1 MKSIINPILPGFHP
15 DPSICR
21 VGEDYFIATSTFEW
35 WPAVRIHHSRDLVNW
50 SHCTYA
56 VTRKSQLDLAGHPDS
71 TGVWAPC
78 LSYAHGQ
85 FWLIYSDVRSM
96 YGAYK
101 DVRNFLITSPSITG
115 PWSEP
120 IYMNSSGFDPSL
132 FHDDDGRTWF
142 LNQEWIHHPG
152 VHQFNGILLQEFDKQ
167 QQKLVGSIKNIF
179 MGTSLGVVEGPH
191 LYKRQGYYYLLTAEG
206 GTFYEHAVTLARSR
220 QIDGPYEVMPS
231 NPVLTSY
238 KTNAQNLQRSGHA
251 SLVATQDDEWYL
263 AHLCGRPLEWT
274 GPHAA
279 SADHTKGYEN
289 LHCNLGRETALQKMC
304 WREDGWL
311 EVDGGGN
318 TPQYLVEAPQKYVP
332 VKQSKPNFRDN
343 FDTYEL
349 NANFNSLRQPVDE
362 TWASLTARPGYL
374 RLVGRESLMSVFD
387 QSLIARRQ
395 QNFNCRVEVSLDFYP
410 NNFQQMAGLVA
421 YYNAGSHS
429 YFHVSCHPHNHK
441 RVLRLYINK
450 DGALSELGTTIEL
463 EDGPVGLKI
472 IFSHDKY
479 QHYYSCDQI
488 DWQAFGPSVSTSM
501 LSDEFVT
508 RSRDGYPYSFGFTG
522 NFVGMA
528 CQDLT
533 GSRVS
538 ADFDYFDYEPIA

>member
-1 MKSIINPILPGFHP
+1 MKSISNPILPGFHP

-21 VGEDYFIATSTFEW
+21 VGEDYYIATSTFEW
-35 WPAVRIHHSRDLVNW
+35 WPAVRIHHSKNLVDW

-56 VTRKSQLDLAGHPDS
+56 VTRKSQLDLTGHPDS

-101 DVRNFLITSPSITG
+101 DVRNFLVTASTIDG
-115 PWSEP
+115 PWSDP

-152 VHQFNGILLQEFDKQ
+152 VHQFNGILLQEYDKK
-167 QQKLVGSIKNIF
+167 QQKLVGPIQNIF
-179 MGTSLGVVEGPH
+179 MGTPLGVVEGPH

-206 GTFYEHAVTLARSR
+206 GTFYEHAVTLARSKK
-220 QIDGPYEVMPS
+220 IEGPYEVMPE
-231 NPVLTSY
+231 NPLLTSY
-238 KTNAQNLQRSGHA
+238 KSSAKNLQRSGHA
-251 SLVATQDDEWYL
+251 SLVETQHGEWYL
-263 AHLCGRPLEWT
+263 AHLCGRPLQWN
-274 GPHAA
+274 GPYLEK
-279 SADHTKGYEN
+279 ADHTKGYEN
-289 LHCNLGRETALQKMC
+289 LHCNLGRETGLQKMQ

-318 TPQYLVEAPQKYVP
+318 TPHYLVEAPRHYVP
-332 VKQSKPNFRDN
+332 VENAEPRIRDD
-343 FDTYEL
+343 FDATKL
-349 NANFNSLRQPVDE
+349 SPDLNSLRQPTNE
-362 TWASLTARPGYL
+362 SWLSLKARPGYL

-395 QNFNCRVEVSLDFYP
+395 QHFNCRIETSLDFHP
-410 NNFQQMAGLVA
+410 INFQQMAGLIA
-421 YYNAGSHS
+421 YYNTGSHT
-429 YFHVSCHPHNHK
+429 YFHVSASPK
-441 RVLRLYINK
+441 GGERVLRLYLNK
-450 DGALSELGTTIEL
+450 DGALSEVSACVALQ
-463 EDGPVGLKI
+463 DGPVHLRI
-472 IFSHDKY
+472 IFSHDTY
-479 QHYYSCDQI
+479 QHYYSVGST
-488 DWQAFGPSVSTSM
+488 DWAAFGPAMATNM

-522 NFVGMA
+522 NFVGIA
-528 CQDLT
+528 CQDLAGT
-533 GSRVS
+533 RIS
-538 ADFDYFDYEPIA
+538 ADFDYFDYEPMS